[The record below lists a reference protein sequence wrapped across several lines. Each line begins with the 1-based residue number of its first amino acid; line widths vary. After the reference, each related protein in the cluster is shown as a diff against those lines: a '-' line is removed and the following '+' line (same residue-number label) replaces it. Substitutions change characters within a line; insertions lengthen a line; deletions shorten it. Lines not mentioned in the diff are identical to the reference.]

1 VADCAGTEVEGAND
15 ENRCDGWA
23 GLARRTVVAVL
34 SQVGRDVVTRDATGL
49 RGPGF
54 VRVAVTNYGE
64 TIGAF
69 FGENDPAAC
78 PEQAA
83 KPAFAG
89 LVHLAAIP
97 APGILSNVATF
108 HNNMPETF
116 MCSRQLD
123 GRASGTSSTRPVR
136 RFSGCLST
144 CAAVYAGRRGVRRS
158 PGKHLLAR
166 DAPRRTDDH

>member
-1 VADCAGTEVEGAND
+1 MRIAVTGGSGKLGT
-15 ENRCDGWA
+15 
-23 GLARRTVVAVL
+23 TVVAVL
-34 SQVGRDVVTRDATGL
+34 DQAGHEVVTLDANGA
-49 RGPGF
+49 RGPGL
-54 VRVAVTNYGE
+54 VLVDLTNYGE
-64 TIGAF
+64 TIDAF
-69 FGENDPAAC
+69 FGENDPAAG

-166 DAPRRTDDH
+166 DAP